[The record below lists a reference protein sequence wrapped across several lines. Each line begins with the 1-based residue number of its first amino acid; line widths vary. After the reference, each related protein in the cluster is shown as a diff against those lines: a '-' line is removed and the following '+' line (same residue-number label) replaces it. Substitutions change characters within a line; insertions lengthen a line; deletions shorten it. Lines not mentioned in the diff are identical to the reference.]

1 MCMYIW
7 RDEEKDTERE
17 RESLKN
23 QRERCGRLLV
33 FFFSKKIRVGVGE
46 GVPLALTTLICE
58 QTDLVFNIL
67 VSIYIIY
74 I

>member
-1 MCMYIW
+1 MYIW

-17 RESLKN
+17 REFKKPTREMRASSRFLFFKN
-23 QRERCGRLLV
+23 QAE
-33 FFFSKKIRVGVGE
+33 GVGE

>member
-1 MCMYIW
+1 MYVYME
-7 RDEEKDTERE
+7 RRRERYRKRE
-17 RESLKN
+17 REFLKTN
-23 QRERCGRLLV
+23 ERCGRLLV
-33 FFFSKKIRVGVGE
+33 FFFSKIRRGGVGE